1 MNRRQTILAASVGAV
16 LMLGAGHATA
26 ADAELRFA
34 KAPIEGRYIVVL
46 KDDAA
51 SMGFEAQTANRP
63 SVAAVAQS
71 FARNKGNRG
80 GRGNVVRTYQSAL
93 RGFVVEADDQALAQI
108 LADDRVAYVEEDG
121 YMHISAT
128 QNNATWGIDR
138 VDQRNLPLSGTYSYD
153 TTASNVHAYII
164 DTGIRASHN
173 DFGGRVSGG
182 YSAINDGNGTNDCNG
197 HGTHVAGTVGS
208 ATYGLAKAVKLHPVR
223 VLGCDGSGSNSG
235 VIAGMDWVAQ
245 NHVKPAVA
253 NMSLGGGASSTT
265 DQAVAR
271 MVNAGVT
278 VVVAAGNDNGNA
290 CNYSPARAASAI
302 TVGSTTSSD
311 ARSSFSNYGTC
322 LDIYAPGS
330 SITSTWN
337 TSNTATNS
345 ISGTSMASPHV
356 AGVAALY
363 LAGNPNASPSQVTS
377 AIVNNATPNK
387 VSDAKTGS
395 PNLLLYSVFGGGNP
409 DPDPDPDPT
418 PGTLQKGVP
427 VSVNGAQ
434 GSETRYTLTVPA
446 GASNLSFT
454 TSGGSGDADLYVRFG
469 SAPTTSTY
477 DCRPYKS
484 GNAESCTFASPQA
497 GTWHVMLRGYSA
509 YNGLSLVADYST
521 GGGGGE
527 PCTGCDKYSGS
538 LSGTGNSAVQ
548 PNGTYYQSGA
558 GAQKGWLQGP
568 AGTDFDL
575 ELYRWNGSG
584 WSKVAES
591 TTPTSEESVNYNGS
605 AGYYYWR
612 VLSYSG
618 SGSYNLWIDTP

>member
-1 MNRRQTILAASVGAV
+1 MIRRTTVLAASIGSILVF
-16 LMLGAGHATA
+16 GAGTARA

-51 SMGFEAQTANRP
+51 SLASETPSPVRP
-63 SVAAVAQS
+63 GIAAVARELVSQRGHGRAS
-71 FARNKGNRG
+71 VVATYRN
-80 GRGNVVRTYQSAL
+80 VL
-93 RGFVVEADDQALAQI
+93 RGFVVEADDEALARL

-121 YMHISAT
+121 YMYASAT

-138 VDQRNLPLSGTYSYD
+138 IDQRDLPLGGTYTYD
-153 TTASNVHAYII
+153 TTAGNVHAYII

-173 DFGGRVSGG
+173 DFGGRVGSG
-182 YSAINDGNGTNDCNG
+182 YTAINDGNGTNDCHG

-208 ATYGLAKAVKLHPVR
+208 ATWGVAKSVSLYPVR
-223 VLGCDGSGSNSG
+223 VLGCNGSGSNSG

-265 DQAVAR
+265 DQAVDR

-278 VVVAAGNDNGNA
+278 VVVAAGNDSSNA

-322 LDIYAPGS
+322 LDIFAPGS
-330 SITSTWN
+330 SITSTWA
-337 TSNTATNS
+337 TSDTATNT

-363 LAGNPNASPSQVTS
+363 LANNPSATPGQVTS
-377 AIVNNATPNK
+377 AIENSSTANK
-387 VSDAKTGS
+387 VGNPGSGS
-395 PNLLLYSVFGGGNP
+395 PNLLLYSLFGS

-418 PGTLQKGVP
+418 PGELEKGVP
-427 VSVNGAQ
+427 VSVSGAS
-434 GSETRYTLTVPA
+434 GSETRYTFTVPTGA
-446 GASNLSFT
+446 GNLSFN

-469 SAPTTSTY
+469 AAPTTGTY
-477 DCRPYKS
+477 DCRPYLN
-484 GNAESCTFASPQA
+484 GNNETCSFPNPQA
-497 GTWHVMLRGYSA
+497 GTWHVMLRGYTA
-509 YNGLSLVADYST
+509 YANLTLVADYDT
-521 GGGGGE
+521 GGGGGGDA
-527 PCTGCDKYSGS
+527 PCTGCTHYGGS
-538 LSGTGNSAVQ
+538 LAGTGSSQVQ
-548 PNGTYYQSGA
+548 PGGTYYQAAA
-558 GAQKGWLQGP
+558 GTHRGWLRGP
-568 AGTDFDL
+568 SGTDFDL
-575 ELYRWNGSG
+575 ELYRWSGFG
-584 WSKVAES
+584 WSRVAQS
-591 TTPTSEESVNYNGS
+591 VSPTSEESISYNGS
-605 AGYYYWR
+605 SGYYYWR

-618 SGSYNLWIDTP
+618 SGSYDFWLDTP